1 MAKTRKTDHY
11 KKGDI
16 IPAEW
21 IHTDYLEYWL
31 KDFFK
36 SLGCQR
42 VLNVCCGD
50 SKFGDIRL
58 DNRVNTTRTMDGDLF
73 KLLDSFPENSIDGI
87 YIDPDFKYYTSGENR
102 FLWQFDALK
111 IARKVLVTKR
121 PKVGVNLPSKWHSYV
136 IAEDSR
142 PALSLLRIDYK

>member
-1 MAKTRKTDHY
+1 MAKTKKTDHY

-42 VLNVCCGD
+42 ILNVCCGD

-58 DNRVNTTRTMDGDLF
+58 DIRADTTRTLEGDLF
-73 KLLDSFPENSIDGI
+73 TLLDYFPPSSVDGV
-87 YIDPDFKYYTSGENR
+87 YIDPPFKYYTSGANR
-102 FLWQFDALK
+102 FFWQFDALK
-111 IARKVLVTKR
+111 IAKKVLVTKR
-121 PKVGVNLPSKWHSYV
+121 PKVTVNLPSKWHSYV